1 MRCVAMMLLL
11 SLVGCAA
18 PDSPEEEIRA
28 LFEKMAEAAEA
39 ADYGDFADGIAD
51 DYADL
56 DGRDQDEV
64 LAVVRRVFLVTRS
77 LTVLTDVQS
86 IEVVTDSF
94 ATATVKAWIADVDI
108 RRLQF
113 DGDGITFELELVHE
127 GGAWRVSSA
136 NWDPKYEPL

>member
-18 PDSPEEEIRA
+18 PDTPEEEIRA

-39 ADYGDFADGIAD
+39 ADYGDFAAGIAD
-51 DYADL
+51 DYVDL
-56 DGRDQDEV
+56 GGRDQGEV
-64 LAVVRRVFLVTRS
+64 LAMVRRVFLVTRS

-86 IEVVTDSF
+86 IDVVTDSF

-113 DGDGITFELELVHE
+113 DGDGITFELELVRD
-127 GGAWRVSSA
+127 GGVWRVSSA